1 MPTVPK
7 KPGPTSLYIELV
19 SVSGLAA
26 KPCTETPLPQLL
38 PASSG
43 TSAPAAPLTPG
54 IAASSSSTR
63 SNSAF
68 DRSGV

>member
-1 MPTVPK
+1 ME
-7 KPGPTSLYIELV
+7 SL
-19 SVSGLAA
+19 SVSGPAG
-26 KPCTETPLPQLL
+26 KPCTVTPLPQLL

-43 TSAPAAPLTPG
+43 TIAPAAPLTPG
-54 IAASSSSTR
+54 TAASSSSTR